1 MISHKQILTGM
12 SRIFF
17 SYLQVSALARSLP
30 IAWPSEVESIL
41 DTMATFASPS
51 LSLTS
56 IDCAI
61 ADNKTNVGGIYAKF
75 WMTMMIPVL
84 AVCVPVTVWS
94 MYYLVDTWLMEANLA
109 KAAVSN
115 HW

>member
-1 MISHKQILTGM
+1 M

-30 IAWPSEVESIL
+30 IACTSEVESIL

-61 ADNKTNVGGIYAKF
+61 ADNKTNVGGIGKVLDDNDDSS
-75 WMTMMIPVL
+75 TGSVCTSDPVEYVL
-84 AVCVPVTVWS
+84 FGWTHG
-94 MYYLVDTWLMEANLA
+94 L
-109 KAAVSN
+109 
-115 HW
+115 